1 MGVYLA
7 TIDPFTPPRVPA
19 SSASP
24 ISSRAVGTS
33 RSTPPS
39 ANRRSPI
46 TDQIYQFA
54 LGYPQTPPEA
64 DPALE
69 PTSDWPLA
77 ESDKTLGGMGSF
89 VFRWDRP
96 AGEVYVTGTFDDWA
110 KSVKLDKEGDGFA
123 KRVELPLGQ
132 DISYKFV
139 VDGTWCT
146 SAKEPQET
154 DQDGN
159 VNNILTSD
167 QITSPS
173 DKMSSAFTSGVTP
186 ESTTAGLAGGVPK
199 ESSRGHSNEETDP
212 QTASSS
218 DLPGS
223 FPQTPA
229 NEPSAF
235 SVNPIPA
242 SSGHGNPIDL
252 QPGEKVPD
260 PSALTSNTVSSTVKD
275 DPSLAKSDVSANTF
289 GVSPLP
295 ATGGFGNPI
304 NLEPG
309 EKVPHS
315 SQFTSNTIDTHVTTD
330 KESYE
335 KGSNAPILPDVV
347 TPQKERDSK
356 GASMFSVPGISKNMI
371 PESSLPMGGETMA
384 MEKDPG
390 AYIQSAGANSTTA
403 QLAGA
408 VPKEDR
414 SMTAEKDPGAFI
426 QSAGA
431 SSTAAQLAGA
441 VPKEDSGIPQIV
453 QESQAEAGTDAEA
466 GHTRQAVNEKSDM
479 EKELESKIPESA
491 ATSEGIAGGATGAGA
506 VGGASHGSHALPA
519 SIQQSIDEM
528 NKGSTIAPAVPDV
541 VQESIAESHVAPEAA
556 GDEKMVEEKK
566 AMESELL
573 NKVHTEDA
581 SGEPAPVASAA
592 LTESAPAPTGNET
605 TTPAAM
611 SSQTPTTATA
621 TDSPSVPAS
630 SNDAST
636 AAPSSTNTPAVLGGS
651 STDSTA
657 STSTMKGAKSFPA
670 KSSAPPPAI
679 SEPASTSSPPV
690 TNAAA
695 PASTPATEKA
705 ARQSSDYSREV
716 SPMTK
721 PDQQS
726 KPMVTTGLGSSAAPQ
741 ASQAA
746 PSKAAASP
754 TSATSAS
761 TDKKSKRASG
771 FFGKLKA
778 RFGDKEK
785 DKK

>member
-1 MGVYLA
+1 
-7 TIDPFTPPRVPA
+7 
-19 SSASP
+19 
-24 ISSRAVGTS
+24 
-33 RSTPPS
+33 
-39 ANRRSPI
+39 
-46 TDQIYQFA
+46 
-54 LGYPQTPPEA
+54 
-64 DPALE
+64 
-69 PTSDWPLA
+69 
-77 ESDKTLGGMGSF
+77 MGSF

-96 AGEVYVTGTFDDWA
+96 AGEVYVTGIFDDWA
-110 KSVKLDKEGDGFA
+110 KSVKLDKEEDGFA

-132 DISYKFV
+132 KISYKFV

-146 SAKEPQET
+146 SAEEPQET

-159 VNNILTSD
+159 INNILTSD
-167 QITSPS
+167 RISSPS

-186 ESTTAGLAGGVPK
+186 ESTTAKLAGEVPK
-199 ESSRGHSNEETDP
+199 ESSKEPSNEATDP
-212 QTASSS
+212 RTVSSS
-218 DLPGS
+218 DLPGT

-229 NEPSAF
+229 NETSGF

-260 PSALTSNTVSSTVKD
+260 PSALTSNTISSTAKD
-275 DPSLAKSDVSANTF
+275 DPSLVKSDDSANAF
-289 GVSPLP
+289 GVAPLP

-315 SQFTSNTIDTHVTTD
+315 SQFTSNIIDTYATTD

-371 PESSLPMGGETMA
+371 PESSLPMGESIA
-384 MEKDPG
+384 
-390 AYIQSAGANSTTA
+390 
-403 QLAGA
+403 
-408 VPKEDR
+408 
-414 SMTAEKDPGAFI
+414 AEKDPGAFI

-431 SSTAAQLAGA
+431 NSTTAALAGA
-441 VPKEDSGIPQIV
+441 VPKEGKSVAGEKDPDAFIQSAGEKSTTATLAGAVPKETSGVPQIV

-466 GHTRQAVNEKSDM
+466 GHNRQAVAEKSDM
-479 EKELESKIPESA
+479 EEELESKIPESA
-491 ATSEGIAGGATGAGA
+491 ATSEGIAGGNDSTSA
-506 VGGASHGSHALPA
+506 VGGAGLGSHALPA

-528 NKGSTIAPAVPDV
+528 NKGSAIAPTVPDV

-556 GDEKMVEEKK
+556 GDEKMVGEKN

-573 NKVHTEDA
+573 SKVPTEDA
-581 SGEPAPVASAA
+581 AGEPAPVTSAA
-592 LTESAPAPTGNET
+592 LTDSAPAPTENET
-605 TTPAAM
+605 TKPAAM
-611 SSQTPTTATA
+611 SSQTPATATA
-621 TDSPSVPAS
+621 TDNSSVAAP
-630 SNDAST
+630 SNDASE
-636 AAPSSTNTPAVLGGS
+636 AAPPSTENTAVLGGS
-651 STDSTA
+651 STDSTTSA
-657 STSTMKGAKSFPA
+657 STMKGAKSFPV
-670 KSSAPPPAI
+670 KSSGPPPAI
-679 SEPASTSSPPV
+679 LEPATTSDPPM
-690 TNAAA
+690 TTAAA

-705 ARQSSDYSREV
+705 ARKSSDYSREV

-721 PDQQS
+721 TDHQS

-741 ASQAA
+741 TSEPT

-778 RFGDKEK
+778 KFSDK

>member
-1 MGVYLA
+1 LA
-7 TIDPFTPPRVPA
+7 TIDPSTPTRAPSPSSSPIT
-19 SSASP
+19 SSAVRPS
-24 ISSRAVGTS
+24 
-33 RSTPPS
+33 PPS
-39 ANRRSPI
+39 AHRRSLI

-54 LGYPQTPPEA
+54 LGYPQTPPETSPLLKA
-64 DPALE
+64 
-69 PTSDWPLA
+69 TSDSSWEEP
-77 ESDKTLGGMGSF
+77 EIIPGGMGNF

-123 KRVELPLGQ
+123 KRVELPLNQ
-132 DISYKFV
+132 NISYKFV

-146 SAKEPQET
+146 STEEPQET

-167 QITSPS
+167 RLSSSS

-186 ESTTAGLAGGVPK
+186 ESTTAKLAGDVPK
-199 ESSRGHSNEETDP
+199 ESSQAPSNEATGP

-218 DLPGS
+218 DLPGT

-229 NEPSAF
+229 NEDSAF

-242 SSGHGNPIDL
+242 TSGYGNPIDL

-260 PSALTSNTVSSTVKD
+260 PSNLTSNTISSTVKD
-275 DPSLAKSDVSANTF
+275 DPSLPKSDDSANNF
-289 GVSPLP
+289 GVAPLP

-304 NLEPG
+304 NLDPG
-309 EKVPHS
+309 EKIPPS
-315 SQFTSNTIDTHVTTD
+315 SHFTSNTIDTHVTTD

-335 KGSNAPILPDVV
+335 KGSNAPVLPDVV

-356 GASMFSVPGISKNMI
+356 GGSMFSVPGISKSMI
-371 PESSLPMGGETMA
+371 PESSLPMGEGMA
-384 MEKDPG
+384 M
-390 AYIQSAGANSTTA
+390 
-403 QLAGA
+403 
-408 VPKEDR
+408 
-414 SMTAEKDPGAFI
+414 EKDPGAFI

-431 SSTAAQLAGA
+431 NSTTAALAGA
-441 VPKEDSGIPQIV
+441 VPKEAKSTGTEKDPGAFIQSGGDNSTTATLAGAVPKENYGVPKIV

-466 GHTRQAVNEKSDM
+466 GNNRQAVAEKTDV
-479 EKELESKIPESA
+479 EKELESNIPKSA
-491 ATSEGIAGGATGAGA
+491 ATSEGIAGGNTSTSA
-506 VGGASHGSHALPA
+506 VGGASHGSHALPT

-528 NKGSTIAPAVPDV
+528 NKGSAIAPTVPDV

-556 GDEKMVEEKK
+556 GYKEMIEEKG

-573 NKVHTEDA
+573 RKMPTEEA
-581 SGEPAPVASAA
+581 KGEPAPVASAA
-592 LTESAPAPTGNET
+592 LSESAPAPTENDRTTSAVMGSQNPAAAT
-605 TTPAAM
+605 TTNNSSMPAP
-611 SSQTPTTATA
+611 SNNTPTTAPQSA
-621 TDSPSVPAS
+621 EKS
-630 SNDAST
+630 
-636 AAPSSTNTPAVLGGS
+636 AVLGGS
-651 STDSTA
+651 STDSTT

-679 SEPASTSSPPV
+679 SEPPATSSPPM
-690 TNAAA
+690 TSAAA

-705 ARQSSDYSREV
+705 ARKSSDYSREV

-721 PDQQS
+721 TDQQS
-726 KPMVTTGLGSSAAPQ
+726 KPMVTTGLGSSAAPPT
-741 ASQAA
+741 SQPA
-746 PSKAAASP
+746 PSGAAASP
-754 TSATSAS
+754 TSGTSPS

-771 FFGKLKA
+771 FFGKLRAK
-778 RFGDKEK
+778 FSDKDK

>member
-1 MGVYLA
+1 M
-7 TIDPFTPPRVPA
+7 T
-19 SSASP
+19 
-24 ISSRAVGTS
+24 
-33 RSTPPS
+33 
-39 ANRRSPI
+39 I

-54 LGYPQTPPEA
+54 LGYPQTPPET
-64 DPALE
+64 DLLLE
-69 PTSDWPLA
+69 PTKNLPPT
-77 ESDKTLGGMGSF
+77 ESDIRLGGMGSF

-96 AGEVYVTGTFDDWA
+96 AAEVYVTGTFDDWA
-110 KSVKLDKEGDGFA
+110 KSVKLDEEGDGFS
-123 KRVELPLGQ
+123 KKVELPLGQ
-132 DISYKFV
+132 NISYKFV

-146 SAKEPQET
+146 SAEEPQET
-154 DQDGN
+154 DQGGN
-159 VNNILTSD
+159 VNNLLTSD
-167 QITSPS
+167 RITAPS
-173 DKMSSAFTSGVTP
+173 DKMSSVFTSGVTP
-186 ESTTAGLAGGVPK
+186 ESTTSQMAGEVPK
-199 ESSRGHSNEETDP
+199 ESSKDRPNEEATP
-212 QTASSS
+212 QAPSSS

-229 NEPSAF
+229 NETSAF

-260 PSALTSNTVSSTVKD
+260 PSTLSSNTVSSTAKD
-275 DPSLAKSDVSANTF
+275 DPSLAKSDDSAAAF

-335 KGSNAPILPDVV
+335 KGSNPPVLPDVV
-347 TPQKERDSK
+347 TPQKERDTK

-371 PESSLPMGGETMA
+371 PESSLPMGESMA
-384 MEKDPG
+384 AEKDPG
-390 AYIQSAGANSTTA
+390 AYIQSAGVNSTTA
-403 QLAGA
+403 ALAGA
-408 VPKEDR
+408 VPKEGR
-414 SMTAEKDPGAFI
+414 STGPEKDPSAFI

-431 SSTAAQLAGA
+431 NTTTASLAGA
-441 VPKEDSGIPQIV
+441 VPKEGPAIPQIV

-466 GHTRQAVNEKSDM
+466 GHAPQTVAEKSDV

-491 ATSEGIAGGATGAGA
+491 ATSEGVAGGSTSTGA
-506 VGGASHGSHALPA
+506 VGGMSHGSHALPA
-519 SIQQSIDEM
+519 SVQQSIDQM
-528 NKGSTIAPAVPDV
+528 NKGSAVAPTVPDV

-556 GDEKMVEEKK
+556 GDKKMVGEKS

-573 NKVHTEDA
+573 EKVHTEDA

-592 LTESAPAPTGNET
+592 LAESAPAPTGNET

-611 SSQTPTTATA
+611 SGQTHATPTA
-621 TDSPSVPAS
+621 TDSPSVPAP
-630 SNDAST
+630 SNDAS
-636 AAPSSTNTPAVLGGS
+636 ANAPSSAGNAAVLGGS

-670 KSSAPPPAI
+670 KSSAPPPTIA
-679 SEPASTSSPPV
+679 EPAATSSPPV
-690 TNAAA
+690 TTAAA
-695 PASTPATEKA
+695 PASTPATEQA
-705 ARQSSDYSREV
+705 ARKSSDYSREV

-721 PDQQS
+721 TDQQS
-726 KPMVTTGLGSSAAPQ
+726 KPMVTTGLGSSAAPPT
-741 ASQAA
+741 SQAA

-778 RFGDKEK
+778 KFSDKDK